1 MKALD
6 SKEINGRR
14 LRVRAAGDKEKKP
27 GDPGYKDKEKS
38 ERASEMTEVDLSSVD
53 INLIGD
59 EKKLGDREMDEPAD
73 SV

>member
-1 MKALD
+1 
-6 SKEINGRR
+6 
-14 LRVRAAGDKEKKP
+14 
-27 GDPGYKDKEKS
+27 
-38 ERASEMTEVDLSSVD
+38 MTEVDLSSVD